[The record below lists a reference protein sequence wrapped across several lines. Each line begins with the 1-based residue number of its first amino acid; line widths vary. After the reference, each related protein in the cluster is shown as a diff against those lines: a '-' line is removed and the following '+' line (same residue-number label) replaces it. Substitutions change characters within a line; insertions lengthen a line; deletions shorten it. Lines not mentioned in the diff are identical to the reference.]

1 MTGNSLLR
9 FVERGLLGVGAALAV
24 WCAVILMQA
33 RFTQELPVPEPTLVI
48 TQTLPGDAGAAAV
61 GTGGSTSSATR
72 RTAPAPAVGS
82 WLARL
87 DAPSVKLTTTV
98 LEGSDDATLA
108 RGSGH
113 LEDTPLPGERGNM
126 GIAGHR
132 DTVFR
137 PLRHVNVGD
146 PMVLTTSDRV
156 YRYRISKTL
165 IVQPEDVYVL
175 DPTPQPTLTLITCY
189 PFGFVGHAPQRFIVQ
204 AELVEETAR

>member
-1 MTGNSLLR
+1 
-9 FVERGLLGVGAALAV
+9 
-24 WCAVILMQA
+24 
-33 RFTQELPVPEPTLVI
+33 
-48 TQTLPGDAGAAAV
+48 
-61 GTGGSTSSATR
+61 
-72 RTAPAPAVGS
+72 
-82 WLARL
+82 
-87 DAPSVKLTTTV
+87 
-98 LEGSDDATLA
+98 
-108 RGSGH
+108 
-113 LEDTPLPGERGNM
+113 M

-137 PLRHVNVGD
+137 PLRRVSVGD